1 MFQILFVKQGE
12 YGLTFKSTLTGE
24 TSLLCWVDVYVTTLG
39 QRYVITTL
47 PAHQGVTLSIESF
60 YSNHEV

>member
-39 QRYVITTL
+39 QR
-47 PAHQGVTLSIESF
+47 
-60 YSNHEV
+60 